1 MTEARADSPVARCMP
16 AHGASAPSAWV
27 MRGLGWLAPGRR
39 VLDLAAGQGRHACA
53 AEALGMVVTA
63 VDRDAVALRAI
74 GGTVRC
80 LEADLEADP
89 LPFEAASF
97 DGVIVTNY
105 LFRPRFSEICELLE
119 PGGLLIYETF
129 ARGNERYG
137 KPSNPDF
144 LLEPS
149 ELPARCAD
157 AGLAVVA
164 FEDGVI
170 RGARLA
176 RVQRILA
183 VGPSANLESF
193 AIE

>member
-1 MTEARADSPVARCMP
+1 MTDARAATPAAGCVP

-27 MRGLGWLAPGRR
+27 MRGLGWLAPGSR
-39 VLDLAAGQGRHACA
+39 VLDLAAGQGRHARA

-63 VDRDAVALRAI
+63 VDRDAAALRSI

-80 LEADLEADP
+80 VEADLEANP
-89 LPFEAASF
+89 LPFEAASLNC
-97 DGVIVTNY
+97 VIVTNY
-105 LFRPRFSEICELLE
+105 LFRPRFSEMCGLLA

-144 LLEPS
+144 LLEPG
-149 ELPARCAD
+149 ELLARCAE
-157 AGLAVVA
+157 AGLAVIA
-164 FEDGVI
+164 FEDGVT
-170 RGARLA
+170 RGSRRA
-176 RVQRILA
+176 RVQRVLA